1 MHTTLL
7 RLGLWILVLV
17 LALYVLH
24 DSYADEPLGELI
36 QMNMLQQAL
45 VVSGVL
51 IVAGIVVRILGKGAK
66 AVRKNRCRVC
76 KTEIP
81 SGAMFCRVHLR
92 SMLNDEDEKTHMT
105 RVRR

>member
-36 QMNMLQQAL
+36 QIKMLQQAL
-45 VVSGVL
+45 VLSGIL
-51 IVAGIVVRILGKGAK
+51 IAAGIVVRVASKGAK
-66 AVRKNRCRVC
+66 AVRKNRCTVC

-81 SGAMFCRVHLR
+81 TGAMFCRMHLR